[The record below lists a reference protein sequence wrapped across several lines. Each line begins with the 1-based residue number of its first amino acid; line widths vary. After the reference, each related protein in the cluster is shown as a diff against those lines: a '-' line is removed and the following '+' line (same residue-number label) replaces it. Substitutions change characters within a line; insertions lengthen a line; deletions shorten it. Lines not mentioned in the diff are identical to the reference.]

1 MTFKGST
8 KIAQLPSSSII
19 KAKSVI
25 GQLVIL
31 RQHSLEVEQF
41 VENGQPKSVHYVIKN
56 SAFVLEVALR
66 GMERVS
72 STFTGTP
79 PVLEGETLDFNKIT
93 LEASL
98 LYDCRDE
105 KEVACVKVQP
115 LTYRGIVKK
124 SNPSVCYLEAT
135 VKVLSSQHED
145 MNFKLK
151 FTAVDNQTKRPIP
164 EIAPVFS
171 EPLQVISKPEVLKK
185 KNQPRSTTP
194 RKNKTKSELILE
206 TLARI
211 EATQAL
217 QQKQIDNIIGGD
229 KKSGST
235 EKLPKLGK
243 RAFGETTSSSVAT
256 KSLEL
261 AYQQFLSAY
270 RALPLEERPTKI
282 QKIVASGTE
291 SDHITWN
298 TIVGHVKEAEQKNSS
313 SLSMYCQPELS
324 MVDHSNSSVTSSISL
339 DPADDIFS
347 LNSDQFLATLGF

>member
-8 KIAQLPSSSII
+8 KIAQLPSSSNI

-25 GQLVIL
+25 GQLAIL

-66 GMERVS
+66 GMERVN
-72 STFTGTP
+72 STFTGNS
-79 PVLEGETLDFNKIT
+79 PVLDGETLDFNKIT

-151 FTAVDNQTKRPIP
+151 FIAVDNQTKRPIP
-164 EIAPVFS
+164 EISPVYS

-185 KNQPRSTTP
+185 KNQPRSNTP

-211 EATQAL
+211 EATQAV
-217 QQKQIDNIIGGD
+217 QQRQIDNILGGE
-229 KKSGST
+229 KPTVTPLKQSVLGSG
-235 EKLPKLGK
+235 LPKLGK
-243 RAFGETTSSSVAT
+243 RPLAETTNTAP
-256 KSLEL
+256 KSLEV
-261 AYQQFLSAY
+261 AYQQLLAAY
-270 RALPLEERPTKI
+270 RATPAEERPAKM
-282 QKIVASGTE
+282 QKILSTSTE
-291 SDHITWN
+291 TDVTTWN
-298 TIVGHVKEAEQKNSS
+298 SIVGKNESPC
-313 SLSMYCQPELS
+313 LSIYQPELALLDDTS
-324 MVDHSNSSVTSSISL
+324 GTSSISM
-339 DPADDIFS
+339 DPGDDIFS
-347 LNSDQFLATLGF
+347 LNSDQFLADRKSVV

>member
-8 KIAQLPSSSII
+8 KIAQLPSSSNI

-66 GMERVS
+66 GMERVN

-79 PVLEGETLDFNKIT
+79 PVLDGETLDFNKIT

-151 FTAVDNQTKRPIP
+151 FIAVDNQTKRPIT
-164 EIAPVFS
+164 EISPVYS

-185 KNQPRSTTP
+185 KNQPRSNTP

-217 QQKQIDNIIGGD
+217 QQRQIDNILGD
-229 KKSGST
+229 KPSVSPVQKPSVLSSV
-235 EKLPKLGK
+235 LPKLGK
-243 RAFGETTSSSVAT
+243 RPLLETTNSSQ
-256 KSLEL
+256 KSLEV
-261 AYQQFLSAY
+261 AYQQFLAAY
-270 RALPLEERPTKI
+270 RAVPSDERPAKM
-282 QKIVASGTE
+282 QKILSSS
-291 SDHITWN
+291 SDADITTWN
-298 TIVGHVKEAEQKNSS
+298 SIVGKDTSS
-313 SLSMYCQPELS
+313 SVSMYQPELALLDDTS
-324 MVDHSNSSVTSSISL
+324 GTSSISM
-339 DPADDIFS
+339 DPGDDIFS